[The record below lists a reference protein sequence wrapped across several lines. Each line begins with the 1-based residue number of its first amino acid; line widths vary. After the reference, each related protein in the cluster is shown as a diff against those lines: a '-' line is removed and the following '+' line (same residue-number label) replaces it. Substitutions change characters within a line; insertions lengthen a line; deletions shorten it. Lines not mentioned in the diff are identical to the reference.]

1 MKNRQSRPH
10 RARAG
15 FTLAETLI
23 ATAVALLGMAGAMS
37 LNQGH
42 LRLVKSAR
50 QSNAATLCLQE
61 RVEQM
66 RLADWR
72 KITDAGY
79 LKDTL
84 LAAPARS
91 AAPLDQLWE
100 TITIT
105 AYPDPAAAKKLI
117 IERRVNGERVTMLS
131 GDGLSSERL
140 AEVEFQ
146 IGWLGPDRRPRIRA
160 STTMISNGG
169 ISRMNLPGMGSV
181 GGAPPASSTPA
192 PSATPPPSATPAPSA
207 TPSPTP
213 TPDPGNGNGNGR
225 GNVGGKSGKK

>member
-1 MKNRQSRPH
+1 MKHRRSRKH
-10 RARAG
+10 HANAG
-15 FTLAETLI
+15 FTLVETTI
-23 ATAVALLGMAGAMS
+23 ATAVALFGMAAAMS

-72 KITDAGY
+72 KLTDADY
-79 LKDTL
+79 LKNTV
-84 LAAPARS
+84 LATRARS
-91 AAPLDQLWE
+91 GAPLDQAWE

-105 AYPDPAAAKKLI
+105 AYPDPAAAQQLI
-117 IERRVNGERVTMLS
+117 VERRSGGERVTRVNGE
-131 GDGLSSERL
+131 GLSSQPL

-146 IGWLGPDRRPRIRA
+146 VGWLGPDQRPRVRA

-169 ISRMNLPGMGSV
+169 ISRMNLPGMGSA
-181 GGAPPASSTPA
+181 GGAPPTSSTPA
-192 PSATPPPSATPAPSA
+192 PAASPSATPAPAA

-213 TPDPGNGNGNGR
+213 TPAPGKSNGR
-225 GNVGGKSGKK
+225 GNVGGVSGKK